1 MDFMTAAFA
10 LPAIQK
16 DRSSTISFRVNG
28 SEVSM
33 HVEASESLLD
43 VLRDRLGLTG
53 AKRGCDGGE
62 CGACTTIV
70 DGKAMCSCLIPAF
83 RLSGADV
90 RTVEGEGTP
99 ENPSR
104 IQKAL
109 VDHGAFQCGFCTPG
123 ITMSLTAIFRANPHP
138 TEQEIRTALQGNVC
152 RCSGYIKLL
161 EAARVLSSG
170 GGS

>member
-1 MDFMTAAFA
+1 MAAA
-10 LPAIQK
+10 VPLPAIQK

-28 SEVSM
+28 NEVSA
-33 HVEASESLLD
+33 HVEASETLLD
-43 VLRDRLGLTG
+43 VLRERLGLIGT
-53 AKRGCDGGE
+53 KRGCDGGE

-83 RLSGADV
+83 RLPGADV
-90 RTVEGEGTP
+90 RTIEGEGTP
-99 ENPSR
+99 ENPSQ

-123 ITMSLTAIFRANPHP
+123 VTMSLTAVLLANPHP
-138 TEQEIRTALQGNVC
+138 SDQEIRIALQGNVC

-161 EAARVLSSG
+161 EAARALSSG
-170 GGS
+170 GASQ